1 MQPRRLRGSLTQGML
16 ALAMLP
22 MLLLDPLPPGAM
34 LPPLTGE
41 YLTGR
46 KAQLPADAQGKVALL
61 LFGFTYG
68 SRFAVEKYAERFRE
82 AYSGREGVTF
92 FEIPMIGGVARLGKF
107 FIDRG
112 MRSGTPKALHENV
125 ITVWG
130 GTDPWKKRF
139 GVTRA
144 SEEHAFLVLVD
155 RSGRVAWS
163 AHGPFRDELFAELS
177 RRIEAAL

>member
-1 MQPRRLRGSLTQGML
+1 MLTSTL
-16 ALAMLP
+16 LP
-22 MLLLDPLPPGAM
+22 LLLLDPVSAGSV
-34 LPPLTGE
+34 LPPLAGE

-61 LFGFTYG
+61 LFGFTYR

-82 AYSGREGVTF
+82 AYSVREGITF
-92 FEIPMIGGVARLGKF
+92 FEIPMIGGMARLGKF

-112 MRSGTPKALHENV
+112 MRSGTPKPLHENV

-130 GTDPWKKRF
+130 GVNPWKKRF
-139 GVTRA
+139 GVTGA
-144 SEEHAFLVLVD
+144 NEDEAFLVILD

-163 AHGPFRDELFAELS
+163 DHGPFSEQRFRELC
-177 RRIEAAL
+177 RRIEAAP